1 MSLHTTVQSDLAAIM
16 SDTTAGPG
24 RTVVLTD
31 PDNRTR
37 TVTGISNDISQVID
51 PETGVPVSGRSVVVS
66 FLISD
71 LIAAGFAVPV
81 GVADEGIKPWRAG
94 YTDLF
99 GTTHRFKILHA
110 DPDRTLG
117 IVICTLG
124 VHCD

>member
-1 MSLHTTVQSDLAAIM
+1 MSLRTTVHADLRAIM
-16 SDTTAGPG
+16 SDTTSGPG
-24 RTVVLTD
+24 RTVVLID

-51 PETGVPVSGRSVVVS
+51 PETGVPVSGRSAVVS
-66 FLISD
+66 FMIAD
-71 LIAAGFAVPV
+71 LIAAGFGVPV
-81 GVADEGIKPWRAG
+81 GVADEDIKPWRVS

-99 GTTHRFKILHA
+99 GVTHRFKIIHA

-117 IVICTLG
+117 IITCTLG

>member
-31 PDNRTR
+31 PDNRSDS
-37 TVTGISNDISQVID
+37 VACISNDISQVID
-51 PETGVPVSGRSVVVS
+51 PETGVPVSGRSAVVS

-71 LIAAGFAVPV
+71 LTAAGFTIPV
-81 GVADEGIKPWRAG
+81 GVADEDIKPWRVG

-99 GTTHRFKILHA
+99 GTAHRFKILHA

-117 IVICTLG
+117 IVTCTLG